1 MASSGAAPDS
11 YTLNALLRASA
22 ATGQPRRA
30 LALYRLLHR
39 SHGVAPDSATFSLL
53 AWALAPVGDG
63 PRAALL
69 AREWVENGG
78 AGAGGA
84 GGGLADSGLA
94 GTRVPFS
101 VCFF

>member
-30 LALYRLLHR
+30 LALYRLMHR

-53 AWALAPVGDG
+53 AWASAAVG
-63 PRAALL
+63 A
-69 AREWVENGG
+69 
-78 AGAGGA
+78 
-84 GGGLADSGLA
+84 SGRGISGVSACL
-94 GTRVPFS
+94 
-101 VCFF
+101 FFLS